1 MYFNSNSAF
10 LAKISVERG
19 ESILLKSGAICT
31 TTGKYTGRAPN
42 AKAYVL
48 DELTTDLIDWGSNNS
63 ITEAEFEKELKSFIE
78 YKDAVNPIFCQT
90 VTAVK
95 DDRYSI
101 GVVTYTEKAKHALF
115 VRNMFIPS
123 TNVYLTDP
131 NAFKIYHF
139 PNKEPEAKVLISLKR
154 RIVLITGSDY
164 SGEIKK
170 SIFSALNFMLPQA
183 GHLPMHCSV
192 NVDKNRENPAIFF
205 GLSGTGKTT
214 LSSDENRVLIGD
226 DEHGWTDTG
235 LTNFEGGCY
244 AKTIRLSK
252 EAEPQIWDACNKNEA
267 ILENVVCNNG
277 TPDFCDGSITE
288 NTRAS
293 YPCSNILG
301 ADKKGFVSKHPKNI
315 VMLTCDAFGV
325 LPAVMKLS
333 PEEAVKQ
340 FLLGYTAKVAGTEA
354 GVKEPQATF
363 SACFGAPFMP
373 LSPEVYSEILK
384 GKMVEHDTDCWLVN
398 TGWTGGSY
406 GTGSRM
412 PISVT
417 RLIIDKI
424 HDGTL
429 SKCKT
434 FFHKQTGF
442 DVPIC
447 PEIPET
453 LLVPETSWDS
463 LEDYNQKS
471 QQLMKLFSE
480 QEARIFKLA

>member
-1 MYFNSNSAF
+1 MYFNSSSAF
-10 LAKISVERG
+10 LSRLSVERG
-19 ESILLKSGAICT
+19 ESILLENGAICT

-48 DELTTDLIDWGSNNS
+48 DEITKDLVDWASNGS
-63 ITEAEFEKELKSFIE
+63 ITEEEFDKELKSFVE
-78 YKDAVNPIFCQT
+78 YKDSINPVFCQT
-90 VTAVK
+90 VTAVR

-101 GVVTYTEKAKHALF
+101 GVVAYTEKAKHALF

-123 TNVYLTDP
+123 TKVYLTDP
-131 NAFKIYHF
+131 NAYKIYHF
-139 PNKEPEAKVLISLKR
+139 PNKEPEAKVLISLKQK
-154 RIVLITGSDY
+154 IVLITGSDY

-192 NVDKNRENPAIFF
+192 NVDENRKNPAIFF

-214 LSSDENRVLIGD
+214 LSSDEKRVLIGD

-244 AKTIRLSK
+244 AKTIRLSE
-252 EAEPQIWDACNKNEA
+252 EAEPQIWAACNKHEA
-267 ILENVVCNNG
+267 ILENVVLSNG
-277 TPDFCDGSITE
+277 QPDFFDGSITE

-293 YPCSNILG
+293 YPCSNIPG
-301 ADKKGFVSKHPKNI
+301 SDKKGYVSAHPKNI

-325 LPAVMKLS
+325 LPAVMKLT

-373 LSPEVYSEILK
+373 LNPQVYAEILK
-384 GKMVEHDTDCWLVN
+384 NKMIEHNTDCWLVN
-398 TGWTGGSY
+398 TGWAGGPY
-406 GTGSRM
+406 GIGSRM

-429 SKCKT
+429 AKCET
-434 FFHKQTGF
+434 FLHEKTGF
-442 DVPIC
+442 NVPIC
-447 PEIPET
+447 SDIPDT
-453 LLVPETSWDS
+453 LTSPETSWSS
-463 LEDYNQKS
+463 LEDYDLKAS
-471 QQLMKLFSE
+471 QLMHLFSE
-480 QEARIFKLA
+480 QEKNI